1 MAKYGMLV
9 DIGKCIG
16 CHACMAACKVKND
29 IPDGVFWT
37 KVGAYEQGT
46 FPNVKAYTAPLGRC
60 MHCEHPACVSACP
73 VGALQKTSDGPV
85 VYDAQKCIGCRY
97 CMTACPF
104 HVPKLNWDA
113 LLPSIQ
119 KCQLCADRLAA
130 GLDPACASA
139 CPTGALKFGDRNAL
153 LAEAKGQIQAS
164 GGKYV
169 NRIYGE
175 NEVGGTTL
183 LYISPIP
190 FEELGFPTVGTEP
203 VTKLS
208 EQVAVYGTPAIAGA
222 VALALGGLY
231 WFTKRKKQVQA
242 ELPGTQETEEV
253 RR

>member
-9 DIGKCIG
+9 DVGKCIG
-16 CHACMAACKVKND
+16 CHACTAACKVKND

-37 KVGAYEQGT
+37 KVGAYEQGI
-46 FPNVKAYTAPLGRC
+46 FPNVQAYSAPLGRC
-60 MHCEHPACVSACP
+60 MHCDHPACVSACP
-73 VGALQKTSDGPV
+73 VGALQKTSDDPV
-85 VYDAQKCIGCRY
+85 VYDAHKCIGCRY

-104 HVPKLNWDA
+104 HVPKLDWDA

-139 CPTGALKFGDRNAL
+139 CPTGALKFGDRSAL
-153 LAEAKGQIQAS
+153 LVEAKGRIQAS

-169 NRIYGE
+169 NYIYGE

-183 LYISPIP
+183 LYISPVP

-203 VTKLS
+203 VTELS
-208 EQVAVYGTPAIAGA
+208 EQVVSYVPYGLGGLAV
-222 VALALGGLY
+222 VLSGLY
-231 WFTKRKKQVQA
+231 WFFQRRERLQKESIAAHSRAK
-242 ELPGTQETEEV
+242 EE
-253 RR
+253 